1 MSIYGGIQKTELPLL
16 NTRDTTLKGGFGSL
30 RNIFIERMPGDRN
43 LLSLDASLA
52 ISTRVLRFEAS
63 RRRRPGRS
71 DRPPGRLDRPWRSDR
86 PQAV

>member
-1 MSIYGGIQKTELPLL
+1 MP
-16 NTRDTTLKGGFGSL
+16 LKGGLGSL
-30 RNIFIERMPGDRN
+30 WNIFIGRMPGDCS

-52 ISTRVLRFEAS
+52 IPTRVLCFEAS

-71 DRPPGRLDRPWRSDR
+71 DRPLGRLDRLEQSDR